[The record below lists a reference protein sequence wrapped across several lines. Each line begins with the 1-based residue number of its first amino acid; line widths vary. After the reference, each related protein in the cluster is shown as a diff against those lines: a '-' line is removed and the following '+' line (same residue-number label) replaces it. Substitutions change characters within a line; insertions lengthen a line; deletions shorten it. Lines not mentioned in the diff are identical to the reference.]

1 MKQDGILTHL
11 GRHPWSGNILLY
23 DEVGSTNTLLKSLG
37 QQGAPHGT
45 VIIADHQTAG
55 RGRMGRS
62 FLSPVG
68 VGVYLSALI
77 RLEAAPTQI
86 MHLTCAAAVAMCD
99 AVQAVSGIRPKVKWI
114 NDLVVGKQKLGGIL
128 TELVIDPQSKNVDFA
143 IVGIGINCNQV
154 YRDFDPSIQD
164 MATSLRL
171 ATGQI
176 IDRELLCAEMIRAL
190 ERMSTALLTNK
201 DELMQQYAEDCITI
215 GRKIQVLGGNSIR
228 YGTAVGIDEDGGL
241 IVTLESGET
250 QTVSSGE
257 VSVRGMY
264 GYI

>member
-1 MKQDGILTHL
+1 MNHESIVAHL
-11 GRHPWSGNILLY
+11 NGHPWAENTLFY

-45 VIIADHQTAG
+45 VIIANHQTAG

-68 VGVYLSALI
+68 AGVYLSALI
-77 RLEAAPTQI
+77 RPEAAPAQI

-99 AVQAVSGIRPKVKWI
+99 AVQAAAGIRPKVKWI

-128 TELVIDPQSKNVDFA
+128 TELAIDPQSKNVDFA
-143 IVGIGINCNQV
+143 IVGIGINCNQE
-154 YRDFDPSIQD
+154 YRDFEASIQD

-171 ATGQI
+171 ATGKV
-176 IDRELLCAEMIRAL
+176 IDRGLLCAEMIRAL
-190 ERMSTALLTNK
+190 ERMSTTLLTDK
-201 DELMQQYAEDCITI
+201 GALMRQYAEDCITI
-215 GRKIQVLGGNSIR
+215 GRKIQVLGGDSIR
-228 YGTAVGIDEDGGL
+228 YGTAVGIDGDGGL

-250 QTVSSGE
+250 ETVSSGE